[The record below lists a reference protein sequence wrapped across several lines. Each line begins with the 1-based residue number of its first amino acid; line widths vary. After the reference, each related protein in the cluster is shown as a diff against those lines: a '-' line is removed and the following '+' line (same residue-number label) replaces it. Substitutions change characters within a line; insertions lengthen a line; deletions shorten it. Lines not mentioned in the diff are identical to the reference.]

1 MLSSF
6 RAWHVCVSSWDT
18 CWSVFT
24 NSKWM
29 NLLQVAAAGRLRSY
43 RPVPR
48 WSVVTWLDCIPV
60 VFLCGLPL
68 LLPGSRSCINHA
80 SRASVS
86 KLPPVLSLSYLHYS
100 LQASHALQLRLSSVL
115 RLGPKHQSGS
125 RCHLVNLPSQ
135 ILHQHLST
143 LPAPS
148 PPLLCTVLRW
158 AFDTRNLS
166 LPTFTTSSFT
176 FPPASCSFTH
186 FHWSFCTHTVA
197 QCLWV
202 SQAIQTSSVTPTL
215 TFLFFLTSSHS
226 ITGLASALLY
236 IFCRWDGAAAFCFL
250 DTSAWIESKYH
261 IYYRCPISH
270 LLRLLIGS
278 DMVSVVET
286 CTVIFLSKCS
296 CYLNSS
302 EPLN

>member
-197 QCLWV
+197 QC
-202 SQAIQTSSVTPTL
+202 SSVSVGITGHTDFICYSHPHFSVL
-215 TFLFFLTSSHS
+215 PNFLTQHHGSCLSS
-226 ITGLASALLY
+226 IVY
-236 IFCRWDGAAAFCFL
+236 FL
-250 DTSAWIESKYH
+250 
-261 IYYRCPISH
+261 
-270 LLRLLIGS
+270 
-278 DMVSVVET
+278 
-286 CTVIFLSKCS
+286 
-296 CYLNSS
+296 
-302 EPLN
+302 